1 LKRREFI
8 THFAALCTSSCA
20 AFWSLAARGQNPAD
34 QPAAGQDAGD
44 IGQVATLKGTAS
56 VTRGNPA
63 GTVALRVKDPIF
75 KHDIVATDVNST
87 LGITFDDQ
95 TTFSLSA
102 STRIVIDEFVYQE
115 GASGNA
121 ATFNV
126 AVGTAAFVASLVAR
140 TGDMRINTPST
151 TLGIRGTTG
160 VVDVPPG
167 GTGAAGGTGE
177 SRIKLYPDADG
188 HVGQIDVFNRQGGRL
203 GTLTEG
209 ASAFAIQRGPGGGFR
224 AVPFQIPAAEAARD
238 RGVLR
243 RLFASHAIGRRMT
256 TERVRARGGN
266 RSGPNRTGPH
276 NRQPGTRQ
284 PEHRQPEHR
293 QPEHRQPEHQQQPS
307 NRNPRQ
313 GGPPP
318 GGGQRGAGR
327 GGGSRGGGGRGKRQ

>member
-1 LKRREFI
+1 MKRREFI

-20 AFWSLAARGQNPAD
+20 AFWSLAARAQNPAD
-34 QPAAGQDAGD
+34 QPAADQGSSDV
-44 IGQVATLKGTAS
+44 GQVATLKGS
-56 VTRGNPA
+56 CLGHLRQSGNHRRSA
-63 GTVALRVKDPIF
+63 VKDPIL
-75 KHDIVATDVNST
+75 KHDILATDVNST

-102 STRIVIDEFVYQE
+102 NTRIVVDEFIYQE
-115 GASGNA
+115 GGSGNA

-126 AVGTAAFVASLVAR
+126 AVGTAAFVASLVAK
-140 TGDMRINTPST
+140 TGDMRIDTSST

-167 GTGAAGGTGE
+167 GTGAAGGVA
-177 SRIKLYPDADG
+177 SRKSNFIRPDG

-224 AVPFQIPAAEAARD
+224 AVPFQIPPAEVARD

-243 RLFASHAIGRRMT
+243 RLFASHTVGRRMT
-256 TERVRARGGN
+256 IERVRARGGN
-266 RSGPNRTGPH
+266 RSGPNR
-276 NRQPGTRQ
+276 PGRNNPQ

-307 NRNPRQ
+307 NRNQRQ

-318 GGGQRGAGR
+318 GGGQRGGGR
-327 GGGSRGGGGRGKRQ
+327 GGGSRGGGGGGGRDKRH